1 MKIRKDLKKLLEQG
15 SLRADEYLFKELTA
29 PPLANF
35 MRMQDIAYLNKL
47 ATSVKYSAKLD
58 FKYNEIDKVAEY
70 YGFVR
75 IGRGTNRAV
84 YRHLEN
90 SIVCLKVAI
99 DAVGI
104 RDNPRE
110 YINQDYLY
118 PFVCKIF
125 EVDPTGTVALVER
138 DNPIT
143 NREEFKSIAPKVYDL
158 LRFWFTGKYVM
169 EDIGTN
175 YFMNWGT
182 RIYDGCPIL
191 HDYPYMFE
199 LDYRKIYCKAEDP
212 ITGICGGEIDYDDG
226 YNQLVCSKCGATY
239 RAIDL
244 AKQIEKRIIEVDD
257 TNTKEERRMKITLV
271 MNDGSTKIVD
281 TNNAN
286 QTKSVVESRYD
297 TAAEETKEASKEITS
312 SINLK
317 SLDMKPKAPIK
328 SKMSSL
334 ADNIKVKLV
343 QMDEES
349 DEEVEE
355 TVAEETTD
363 DKIEPLPE
371 VSEEPEPEE
380 KGETFYLKGLFKD
393 NLAVAPKEQV
403 VEDDLVKDIS
413 VKVVDED
420 TEDSEDEAEDTEE
433 AEDVEDEEAVEDE
446 DDEEEE
452 EDNDRRL
459 DLSGCTVELEP
470 KEDSGITLIPAE
482 KMPDLADFNSNPLS
496 VQGEFIPPIT
506 DEEGT
511 KIQEEQ
517 EEGTTVAEDSD
528 LDKESVWSNTGDGE
542 EGRTAEEVSEEEEE
556 QEVTRKDVSLEQLE
570 GFAQNAQDETAE
582 EDKEEDEVD
591 EEDALYPKCTIN
603 GIDGLFLDGLTI
615 DPISV
620 EQEGCFVYELAG
632 NEEEPNG
639 LCVLYKNKAPDEYF
653 AATVVLKS
661 DIDFEGAGTIDIS
674 PNNMTIW
681 DEDIS
686 FADFLEGANVDVEP
700 VQS

>member
-99 DAVGI
+99 DAVGV

-143 NREEFKSIAPKVYDL
+143 NREDFKSIAPKVYDL

-297 TAAEETKEASKEITS
+297 TAAEETKEASKDITS

-317 SLDMKPKAPIK
+317 NLDVKPKAPIK

-343 QMDEES
+343 RKDEES
-349 DEEVEE
+349 DKEEVEE
-355 TVAEETTD
+355 NAAEETTD
-363 DKIEPLPE
+363 DKIDPLPE
-371 VSEEPEPEE
+371 VSEEPESEPEE

-420 TEDSEDEAEDTEE
+420 TEDPEDEDESGAEEVKDPEDEDESEDTEE
-433 AEDVEDEEAVEDE
+433 TEDIEAEAEAVE
-446 DDEEEE
+446 EEVSDVTIVPE
-452 EDNDRRL
+452 NK
-459 DLSGCTVELEP
+459 SP
-470 KEDSGITLIPAE
+470 DSV
-482 KMPDLADFNSNPLS
+482 DFNSNPLS

-570 GFAQNAQDETAE
+570 EFAQNAQDETAE

-591 EEDALYPKCTIN
+591 EEDAMYPKCTIN

-615 DPISV
+615 DPISA

-653 AATVVLKS
+653 TATVVLKS

-686 FADFLEGANVDVEP
+686 FAEFLEGVNVDVEP